1 MTQKKKKKNINLGLL
16 IRVTF
21 FFLLP
26 LTVSAETIEKK
37 YASFKLLNKTTNKV
51 STKDILVS
59 SKISWETLNIE
70 VLYCG
75 STPPTEIPEDY
86 VLIDVYDTINNE
98 NTNILGIRL
107 ENRVKNS
114 ITTYHLHLLDLNEI
128 QIEIPSTT
136 FDYVIEMES
145 IDFQKI
151 CRDMNNL
158 AADTMEIKSIGEQL
172 IFTCTSEFA
181 QQETILR
188 QSDDGLAYRESS
200 DSIVQGL
207 FRLKKNGMVERA
219 FQLKKIKNKKFTI
232 LKKANSQFSG
242 L

>member
-98 NTNILGIRL
+98 SINIYKGWMISSSPDVTPL
-107 ENRVKNS
+107 ENP
-114 ITTYHLHLLDLNEI
+114 IYDLWLVDCSN
-128 QIEIPSTT
+128 
-136 FDYVIEMES
+136 D
-145 IDFQKI
+145 K
-151 CRDMNNL
+151 
-158 AADTMEIKSIGEQL
+158 
-172 IFTCTSEFA
+172 TS
-181 QQETILR
+181 
-188 QSDDGLAYRESS
+188 
-200 DSIVQGL
+200 
-207 FRLKKNGMVERA
+207 
-219 FQLKKIKNKKFTI
+219 
-232 LKKANSQFSG
+232 
-242 L
+242 

>member
-16 IRVTF
+16 IRVTIF
-21 FFLLP
+21 LLLP

-98 NTNILGIRL
+98 NTNIYKGWMISSSPDVTPL
-107 ENRVKNS
+107 ENP
-114 ITTYHLHLLDLNEI
+114 IYDLWLVDCSN
-128 QIEIPSTT
+128 
-136 FDYVIEMES
+136 D
-145 IDFQKI
+145 K
-151 CRDMNNL
+151 
-158 AADTMEIKSIGEQL
+158 
-172 IFTCTSEFA
+172 TS
-181 QQETILR
+181 
-188 QSDDGLAYRESS
+188 
-200 DSIVQGL
+200 
-207 FRLKKNGMVERA
+207 
-219 FQLKKIKNKKFTI
+219 
-232 LKKANSQFSG
+232 
-242 L
+242 

>member
-16 IRVTF
+16 IKVTF

-51 STKDILVS
+51 SSKDILVS

-98 NTNILGIRL
+98 NTNIYKGWMISSSPDVTPL
-107 ENRVKNS
+107 ENP
-114 ITTYHLHLLDLNEI
+114 IYDLWLVDCSN
-128 QIEIPSTT
+128 
-136 FDYVIEMES
+136 D
-145 IDFQKI
+145 K
-151 CRDMNNL
+151 
-158 AADTMEIKSIGEQL
+158 
-172 IFTCTSEFA
+172 TS
-181 QQETILR
+181 
-188 QSDDGLAYRESS
+188 
-200 DSIVQGL
+200 
-207 FRLKKNGMVERA
+207 
-219 FQLKKIKNKKFTI
+219 
-232 LKKANSQFSG
+232 
-242 L
+242 

>member
-16 IRVTF
+16 IRITF

-98 NTNILGIRL
+98 NINIYKGWMISSSPDVTPL
-107 ENRVKNS
+107 ENP
-114 ITTYHLHLLDLNEI
+114 IYDLWLVDCSN
-128 QIEIPSTT
+128 
-136 FDYVIEMES
+136 D
-145 IDFQKI
+145 K
-151 CRDMNNL
+151 
-158 AADTMEIKSIGEQL
+158 
-172 IFTCTSEFA
+172 TS
-181 QQETILR
+181 
-188 QSDDGLAYRESS
+188 
-200 DSIVQGL
+200 
-207 FRLKKNGMVERA
+207 
-219 FQLKKIKNKKFTI
+219 
-232 LKKANSQFSG
+232 
-242 L
+242 

>member
-51 STKDILVS
+51 STKDILVK

-98 NTNILGIRL
+98 NTNIYKGWMISSSPDVTPL
-107 ENRVKNS
+107 ENP
-114 ITTYHLHLLDLNEI
+114 IYDLWLVDCSN
-128 QIEIPSTT
+128 
-136 FDYVIEMES
+136 D
-145 IDFQKI
+145 K
-151 CRDMNNL
+151 
-158 AADTMEIKSIGEQL
+158 
-172 IFTCTSEFA
+172 TS
-181 QQETILR
+181 
-188 QSDDGLAYRESS
+188 
-200 DSIVQGL
+200 
-207 FRLKKNGMVERA
+207 
-219 FQLKKIKNKKFTI
+219 
-232 LKKANSQFSG
+232 
-242 L
+242 

>member
-59 SKISWETLNIE
+59 SKILWETLNIE
-70 VLYCG
+70 VLYWG

-98 NTNILGIRL
+98 NTNIYKGWMISSSPDVTPL
-107 ENRVKNS
+107 ENP
-114 ITTYHLHLLDLNEI
+114 IYDLWLVNC
-128 QIEIPSTT
+128 SN
-136 FDYVIEMES
+136 D
-145 IDFQKI
+145 K
-151 CRDMNNL
+151 
-158 AADTMEIKSIGEQL
+158 
-172 IFTCTSEFA
+172 TS
-181 QQETILR
+181 
-188 QSDDGLAYRESS
+188 
-200 DSIVQGL
+200 
-207 FRLKKNGMVERA
+207 
-219 FQLKKIKNKKFTI
+219 
-232 LKKANSQFSG
+232 
-242 L
+242 

>member
-98 NTNILGIRL
+98 NINIYKGWMISSSPDVTPL
-107 ENRVKNS
+107 ENP
-114 ITTYHLHLLDLNEI
+114 IYDLWL
-128 QIEIPSTT
+128 
-136 FDYVIEMES
+136 FDCS
-145 IDFQKI
+145 NDK
-151 CRDMNNL
+151 
-158 AADTMEIKSIGEQL
+158 
-172 IFTCTSEFA
+172 TS
-181 QQETILR
+181 
-188 QSDDGLAYRESS
+188 
-200 DSIVQGL
+200 
-207 FRLKKNGMVERA
+207 
-219 FQLKKIKNKKFTI
+219 
-232 LKKANSQFSG
+232 
-242 L
+242 

>member
-1 MTQKKKKKNINLGLL
+1 MIQKKKKKNINLGLL

-86 VLIDVYDTINNE
+86 VLIDVYDTIDNE
-98 NTNILGIRL
+98 NTNIYKGWMISSSPDVTPL
-107 ENRVKNS
+107 ENP
-114 ITTYHLHLLDLNEI
+114 IYDLWLVDCSN
-128 QIEIPSTT
+128 
-136 FDYVIEMES
+136 D
-145 IDFQKI
+145 K
-151 CRDMNNL
+151 
-158 AADTMEIKSIGEQL
+158 
-172 IFTCTSEFA
+172 TS
-181 QQETILR
+181 
-188 QSDDGLAYRESS
+188 
-200 DSIVQGL
+200 
-207 FRLKKNGMVERA
+207 
-219 FQLKKIKNKKFTI
+219 
-232 LKKANSQFSG
+232 
-242 L
+242 

>member
-51 STKDILVS
+51 SKRDILVS

-98 NTNILGIRL
+98 NINIYKGWMISSSPDVTPL
-107 ENRVKNS
+107 ENP
-114 ITTYHLHLLDLNEI
+114 IYDLWLVDCSN
-128 QIEIPSTT
+128 
-136 FDYVIEMES
+136 D
-145 IDFQKI
+145 K
-151 CRDMNNL
+151 
-158 AADTMEIKSIGEQL
+158 
-172 IFTCTSEFA
+172 TS
-181 QQETILR
+181 
-188 QSDDGLAYRESS
+188 
-200 DSIVQGL
+200 
-207 FRLKKNGMVERA
+207 
-219 FQLKKIKNKKFTI
+219 
-232 LKKANSQFSG
+232 
-242 L
+242 

>member
-21 FFLLP
+21 LFLLP

-98 NTNILGIRL
+98 NTNIYKGWMISSSPDVTPL
-107 ENRVKNS
+107 ENP
-114 ITTYHLHLLDLNEI
+114 IYDLWLVDCSN
-128 QIEIPSTT
+128 
-136 FDYVIEMES
+136 D
-145 IDFQKI
+145 K
-151 CRDMNNL
+151 
-158 AADTMEIKSIGEQL
+158 
-172 IFTCTSEFA
+172 TS
-181 QQETILR
+181 
-188 QSDDGLAYRESS
+188 
-200 DSIVQGL
+200 
-207 FRLKKNGMVERA
+207 
-219 FQLKKIKNKKFTI
+219 
-232 LKKANSQFSG
+232 
-242 L
+242 

>member
-21 FFLLP
+21 FFILP

-86 VLIDVYDTINNE
+86 ALINVYDTINNE
-98 NTNILGIRL
+98 NTNIYKGWMISSSPDVTPL
-107 ENRVKNS
+107 ENP
-114 ITTYHLHLLDLNEI
+114 IYDLWLVDCSN
-128 QIEIPSTT
+128 
-136 FDYVIEMES
+136 D
-145 IDFQKI
+145 K
-151 CRDMNNL
+151 
-158 AADTMEIKSIGEQL
+158 
-172 IFTCTSEFA
+172 TS
-181 QQETILR
+181 
-188 QSDDGLAYRESS
+188 
-200 DSIVQGL
+200 
-207 FRLKKNGMVERA
+207 
-219 FQLKKIKNKKFTI
+219 
-232 LKKANSQFSG
+232 
-242 L
+242 

>member
-1 MTQKKKKKNINLGLL
+1 MTQKKKKKNINLGHL

-98 NTNILGIRL
+98 NTNIYKGWMISSSPDVTPL
-107 ENRVKNS
+107 ENP
-114 ITTYHLHLLDLNEI
+114 IYDLWLVDCSN
-128 QIEIPSTT
+128 
-136 FDYVIEMES
+136 D
-145 IDFQKI
+145 K
-151 CRDMNNL
+151 
-158 AADTMEIKSIGEQL
+158 
-172 IFTCTSEFA
+172 TS
-181 QQETILR
+181 
-188 QSDDGLAYRESS
+188 
-200 DSIVQGL
+200 
-207 FRLKKNGMVERA
+207 
-219 FQLKKIKNKKFTI
+219 
-232 LKKANSQFSG
+232 
-242 L
+242 

>member
-1 MTQKKKKKNINLGLL
+1 MHNFHHLILFQKIMTQKKKKKNINLGLL

-86 VLIDVYDTINNE
+86 VLIDVYDTINNK
-98 NTNILGIRL
+98 NTNIYKGWMISSSPDVTPL
-107 ENRVKNS
+107 ENP
-114 ITTYHLHLLDLNEI
+114 IYDLWLVDCSN
-128 QIEIPSTT
+128 
-136 FDYVIEMES
+136 D
-145 IDFQKI
+145 K
-151 CRDMNNL
+151 
-158 AADTMEIKSIGEQL
+158 
-172 IFTCTSEFA
+172 TS
-181 QQETILR
+181 
-188 QSDDGLAYRESS
+188 
-200 DSIVQGL
+200 
-207 FRLKKNGMVERA
+207 
-219 FQLKKIKNKKFTI
+219 
-232 LKKANSQFSG
+232 
-242 L
+242 

>member
-26 LTVSAETIEKK
+26 LSVSAETIEKK

-86 VLIDVYDTINNE
+86 VLIDVYDTINNQ
-98 NTNILGIRL
+98 NTNIYKGWMISSSPDVTPL
-107 ENRVKNS
+107 ENP
-114 ITTYHLHLLDLNEI
+114 IYDLWLVDCSN
-128 QIEIPSTT
+128 
-136 FDYVIEMES
+136 D
-145 IDFQKI
+145 K
-151 CRDMNNL
+151 
-158 AADTMEIKSIGEQL
+158 
-172 IFTCTSEFA
+172 TS
-181 QQETILR
+181 
-188 QSDDGLAYRESS
+188 
-200 DSIVQGL
+200 
-207 FRLKKNGMVERA
+207 
-219 FQLKKIKNKKFTI
+219 
-232 LKKANSQFSG
+232 
-242 L
+242 